1 MSLAPL
7 VITAVIVEGRSK
19 TSVARDYGITR
30 FWVQTLVKRF
40 QVEGEAAL
48 QPYSRRPHGLA
59 PRSVRKYHVMLHSIF
74 QRAVRDQL
82 ILTTPCEHT
91 ELPKVVLRRSSPL
104 IPSPPFSWRSP
115 SCSPS
120 NVERPAGKE
129 FCRNRGCTGGVG
141 QRQRQHRVT

>member
-82 ILTTPCEHT
+82 ILPLHAST
-91 ELPKVVLRRSSPL
+91 RSCP
-104 IPSPPFSWRSP
+104 RS
-115 SCSPS
+115 CC
-120 NVERPAGKE
+120 VD
-129 FCRNRGCTGGVG
+129 RGL
-141 QRQRQHRVT
+141 